1 MVKKKN
7 KESIPEKANFIM
19 HKGNNTIVIRRNVG
33 SIFTHAD
40 PISDETRQ
48 EIMKKCLLIFQMM
61 ISSNKTHLL
70 QDEMSEVECMD
81 NKHRQNEYSETLE

>member
-1 MVKKKN
+1 MGVAFLPIQIKCH
-7 KESIPEKANFIM
+7 ET
-19 HKGNNTIVIRRNVG
+19 NTRR
-33 SIFTHAD
+33 
-40 PISDETRQ
+40 E
-48 EIMKKCLLIFQMM
+48 MKKCLLIFQMM